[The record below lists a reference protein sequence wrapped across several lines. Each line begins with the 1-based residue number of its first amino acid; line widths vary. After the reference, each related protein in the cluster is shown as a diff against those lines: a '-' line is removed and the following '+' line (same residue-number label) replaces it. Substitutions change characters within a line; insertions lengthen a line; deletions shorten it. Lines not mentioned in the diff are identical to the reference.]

1 MALHHLGDPLYGGR
15 ADAPLDLGEVDLLA
29 LGFGRGQG
37 GHAAAANRR
46 RGARSWQGE
55 RLLAA
60 AANQAAGPAQGAVAV
75 VVDDDERIRT
85 LNRLWRGLDKP
96 TNVLSFPSPDTQ
108 PGATRTL
115 GDIAIS
121 YETAAR
127 EAAAEDKSLA
137 DHVAHLSVHGFLH
150 LLGYDHESDDDAEE
164 MEGLERAI
172 LARIGV
178 SDPYVAR
185 EAEG

>member
-1 MALHHLGDPLYGGR
+1 VTDPVDDMICVE
-15 ADAPLDLGEVDLLA
+15 ADGLTLEIGVAPGAASLDRKLA
-29 LGFGRGQG
+29 TLI
-37 GHAAAANRR
+37 ASAIT
-46 RGARSWQGE
+46 
-55 RLLAA
+55 
-60 AANQAAGPAQGAVAV
+60 AANQAAGPAQGAVTV
-75 VVDDDERIRT
+75 MVDDDARIRE
-85 LNRLWRGLDKP
+85 LNKLWRGFDKP

-108 PGATRTL
+108 PGPERSL

-127 EAAAEDKSLA
+127 EAEAEDKSFA
-137 DHVAHLSVHGFLH
+137 DHMAHLSVHGFLH

-164 MEGLERAI
+164 MEGLERDI

-178 SDPYVAR
+178 SDPYVAH

>member
-1 MALHHLGDPLYGGR
+1 VSDP
-15 ADAPLDLGEVDLLA
+15 DQDMVCVEVDGLTLEIGVAPGAASLDAKLPA
-29 LGFGRGQG
+29 LI
-37 GHAAAANRR
+37 AAAI
-46 RGARSWQGE
+46 
-55 RLLAA
+55 A
-60 AANQAAGPAQGAVAV
+60 AANQAAGPAQGAVTV
-75 VVDDDERIRT
+75 MVDDDERIRA
-85 LNRLWRGLDKP
+85 LNRLWRGFDKP

-108 PGATRTL
+108 PGPARTL

-164 MEGLERAI
+164 MEGLERVI

-178 SDPYVAR
+178 SDPYVAH

>member
-1 MALHHLGDPLYGGR
+1 MVCVEADGLTLEIDVAPGAASLDAKLPALI
-15 ADAPLDLGEVDLLA
+15 
-29 LGFGRGQG
+29 
-37 GHAAAANRR
+37 AAAI
-46 RGARSWQGE
+46 
-55 RLLAA
+55 A
-60 AANQAAGPAQGAVAV
+60 AANQVAGPAQGAVTV
-75 VVDDDERIRT
+75 MVDDDERIRA
-85 LNRLWRGLDKP
+85 LNKLWRGLDKP

-108 PGATRTL
+108 PGPARTL

-150 LLGYDHESDDDAEE
+150 LLGYDHELDDDAEE
-164 MEGLERAI
+164 MEGLERVI

-178 SDPYVAR
+178 SDPYVAH